1 MLLFAG
7 AAAAIASA
15 VVGLVAVRFRGL
27 FLGVVTLGF
36 AFVARAWLFRQ
47 QWLTRT
53 STDVVHID
61 DPHLFGLHIRT
72 IRGAYIVGV
81 VVLVLTVGALR
92 SLRRSGVG
100 RALIAVR
107 DNDDLAAAHGLPPVA
122 VKLTGLAIAGFITGI
137 AGGLWG
143 IAQGTWTFS
152 AFDPTNSFVMLAI
165 VIVGGLGT
173 LYGPILGTIAVFA
186 WPYLIP
192 DANTLPVRAFT
203 SGILVLATL
212 LFAPGGL
219 AALIQRTKRRAID
232 GLASRAQPVKG
243 GPEGRIRRRRG
254 RAKQGRVRASTEA
267 ERRSA

>member
-1 MLLFAG
+1 
-7 AAAAIASA
+7 
-15 VVGLVAVRFRGL
+15 
-27 FLGVVTLGF
+27 
-36 AFVARAWLFRQ
+36 
-47 QWLTRT
+47 
-53 STDVVHID
+53 
-61 DPHLFGLHIRT
+61 
-72 IRGAYIVGV
+72 GAYIVGV

-107 DNDDLAAAHGLPPVA
+107 DNDDLASAHGLPPVA
-122 VKLTGLAIAGFITGI
+122 VKLTGLAIAGFITGV

-165 VIVGGLGT
+165 VIVGGIGT

-186 WPYLIP
+186 WPYLVP

-212 LFAPGGL
+212 LFAPGGISSL
-219 AALIQRTKRRAID
+219 LQAARRGAIRRI
-232 GLASRAQPVKG
+232 AARAPQHARA
-243 GPEGRIRRRRG
+243 GPAGRI
-254 RAKQGRVRASTEA
+254 
-267 ERRSA
+267 